1 MGDKKKGIGISIAA
15 ILVISVFA
23 TFAIT
28 PVSAQPTNWGFE
40 TGDLTGWTVVAGNV
54 EVLQS
59 ANFAPNIAPPE
70 GRFFA
75 LLSNGPGDQGV
86 STTQDRDFAL
96 GPENDTAI
104 LQRTFTTTRTM
115 TLTFNL
121 AFLTSEE
128 NTELRFDDIFEV
140 TMDGAPIVQGSVD
153 QALGPSSPFQD
164 YGPYDGISYLV
175 TSPGPGPTSGSNFFS
190 GRTNFSTYTVTV
202 DPGTHT
208 IEFYVG
214 DQGNH
219 GIDSGI
225 LIDAVPAAP
234 VPTLT
239 PIGIIALA
247 GLLSAVAAIS
257 IKTSIRKK
265 RR

>member
-1 MGDKKKGIGISIAA
+1 MGDKKKGIRISIAA

-59 ANFAPNIAPPE
+59 ANFAPNIIAPPE

-86 STTQDRDFAL
+86 STTQNRDFAL
-96 GPENDTAI
+96 GPENDIAI

-128 NTELRFDDIFEV
+128 NTELRYDDIFEV
-140 TMDGAPIVQGSVD
+140 ITMDGVQVVNGSAPQSAGE
-153 QALGPSSPFQD
+153 SSPFLN
-164 YGPYDGISYLV
+164 YGPLDGLNYLV
-175 TSPGPGPTSGSNFFS
+175 TSPGPTSGSLFND

-202 DPGTHT
+202 GPGTHT

-219 GIDSGI
+219 GVDSGI

-239 PIGIIALA
+239 PIGIVALA